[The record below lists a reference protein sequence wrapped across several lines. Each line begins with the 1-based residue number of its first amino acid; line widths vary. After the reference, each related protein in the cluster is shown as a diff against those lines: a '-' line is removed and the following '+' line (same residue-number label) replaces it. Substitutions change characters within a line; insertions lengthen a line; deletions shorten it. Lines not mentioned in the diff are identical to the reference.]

1 MAADYLDDGL
11 RSWKGICHRWFQLA
25 IGVLVVPIFQGIQL
39 KFLQR
44 KRLACPHTLAWIWTL
59 RTCCL
64 KAPRVGGSLSLSA
77 ICLQKRYHRSSEM
90 VLMLM
95 PFGEKAAQT
104 KLARLSNIVWVTSA
118 SVESICR
125 ELITSLSAFMYTCNQ
140 VALPMRE
147 NLPVL
152 SSPLCEEREEQGAM
166 EEDDVVD
173 SGLRSAAMRMVTT
186 TTTTTLSSPVNARK
200 AFALSG
206 PMAPHI

>member
-1 MAADYLDDGL
+1 MMALGAGRASVIVDF
-11 RSWKGICHRWFQLA
+11 SW
-25 IGVLVVPIFQGIQL
+25 PSE
-39 KFLQR
+39 FLWYPFFR
-44 KRLACPHTLAWIWTL
+44 GSNWSSCRTILACPHTLAWIWTF

-77 ICLQKRYHRSSEM
+77 PCLQKRYHRSSEM
-90 VLMLM
+90 ILMLM
-95 PFGEKAAQT
+95 PSREYAAHT
-104 KLARLSNIVWVTSA
+104 KLARLANIVWVTSA

-152 SSPLCEEREEQGAM
+152 SA
-166 EEDDVVD
+166 
-173 SGLRSAAMRMVTT
+173 
-186 TTTTTLSSPVNARK
+186 PVNAWNAGK

-206 PMAPHI
+206 PMAPHIGSIRITPETIEIDVFLSIRS